1 MQQEESRCTA
11 AKREQPPLPEL
22 LSPAGTPQALDA
34 AIAAGADAVYF
45 GAGQFNARMFAGNFE
60 GELLHEAIAKCRA
73 FGVKSNLTLNT
84 LAPQQTLSEQLALA
98 EQLLFWG
105 ADALIVADV
114 GVAAAIHRAFPQA
127 VLHASTQCG
136 GHSTLCAEELRRF
149 GFSRMVAAREVP
161 MQALQ
166 TLCRESPLETEVFV
180 HGALCVCRSGSCLFS
195 AMVGGRSGNRGA
207 CAQPCR
213 LPCRVDGGRD
223 EYALSLKDL
232 CLAGQMET
240 LCSMGIASLKIEG
253 RMKSAEYVYGVTKL
267 YRTLLDER
275 RNATAQE
282 LLALEALFSRSGF
295 TDAYFTGKSLCS
307 MGGVRTEENKE
318 STRRAESEL
327 AKELQAPHLAVQ
339 CKAKLA
345 AGEAAQMILQ
355 CGTETVAAAGQAP
368 SAARS
373 AALTEAAVREK
384 LTAFGGTWFFPQ
396 KAEIA
401 LQNDIFLPAGALGA
415 LRRAAQ
421 QALQERLTQY
431 TPCEKEAPLVP
442 FSVQSG
448 DASQKEEVPGTAR
461 AVYAGGLPEKKRA
474 GARVFAAF
482 QNAAQVPQEHGAI
495 DVLFLPLAAYAD
507 GSAERVGARGVILP
521 PVSYDTELAGVRAQI
536 RIAVRA
542 GAREALVTSLCAL
555 ALCREAALVP
565 HGSLLLDIENSGAL
579 AAYGMAGL
587 CTAALSPELTERE
600 FAAVKHEIPKG
611 VLLYGAVPLMLLE
624 RCLMRKAENCSRCE
638 KTQKT
643 LYLTDRRGVRFPIVR
658 LLPHRN
664 LLYNS
669 VPTYLIDRK
678 EALLQAGAEVFW
690 LNFTT
695 ESRARCARILQAFKA
710 AEPPQLLFPDGAY
723 RRAGLRRTE
732 KTEAPQKKQ
741 APKTRGHAAA
751 DSRKG
756 AAQQEK
762 SRGKRR

>member
-60 GELLHEAIAKCRA
+60 GELLREAIAKCRA

-232 CLAGQMET
+232 CLAGQMEA

-282 LLALEALFSRSGF
+282 IGALEALFSRSGF

-327 AKELQAPHLAVQ
+327 AKELQAPHLPVQ

-355 CGTETVAAAGQAP
+355 CGTETVAAAG
-368 SAARS
+368 
-373 AALTEAAVREK
+373 
-384 LTAFGGTWFFPQ
+384 
-396 KAEIA
+396 
-401 LQNDIFLPAGALGA
+401 
-415 LRRAAQ
+415 

-448 DASQKEEVPGTAR
+448 DASQKEEVHETAR
-461 AVYAGGLPEKKRA
+461 AVYAGGLSEKKRA

-555 ALCREAALVP
+555 ALCREAGLVP
-565 HGSLLLDIENSGAL
+565 HGSLLLGIENSGAL

-695 ESRARCARILQAFKA
+695 ESRARCARILQALKA

-762 SRGKRR
+762 NRGKKR

>member
-1 MQQEESRCTA
+1 MQQKESRCTA
-11 AKREQPPLPEL
+11 AKRKQPPLPEL

-60 GELLHEAIAKCRA
+60 GELLREAIAKCRA

-98 EQLLFWG
+98 EQLLSWG
-105 ADALIVADV
+105 ADALIIADV

-213 LPCRVDGGRD
+213 MPCRVDGGYD

-267 YRTLLDER
+267 YRALLDER

-295 TDAYFTGKSLCS
+295 TDAYFTGKGQCS

-318 STRRAESEL
+318 STRCAEQAL
-327 AKELQAPHLAVQ
+327 AKELRAPHLPVQ
-339 CKAKLA
+339 CKARLA
-345 AGEAAQMILQ
+345 AGEAAQMIVQ
-355 CGTETVAAAGQAP
+355 CGTETVTVTGQTP
-368 SAARS
+368 SDARS

-384 LTAFGGTWFFPQ
+384 LTAFGGTWFSPQ

-421 QALQERLTQY
+421 QALLKRLTQY
-431 TPCEKEAPLVP
+431 TPCEKAAPLVP

-448 DASQKEEVPGTAR
+448 DAAQKEQFSQAAR
-461 AVYAGGLPEKKRA
+461 AAYTAGVPEKKRV

-482 QNAAQVPQEHGAI
+482 RSAAQIPQEHGAI

-507 GSAERVGARGVILP
+507 GSAERVGAHGVILP
-521 PVSYDTELAGVRAQI
+521 PVSYDTELSGVRAQI
-536 RIAVRA
+536 RIAVQA
-542 GAREALVTSLCAL
+542 GAKEALATSLCAL
-555 ALCREAALVP
+555 ALCRETGLVP
-565 HGSLLLDIENSGAL
+565 HGSLLLGIENSGAL

-600 FAAVKHEIPKG
+600 FAAVKREIPKG
-611 VLLYGAVPLMLLE
+611 ALLYGAVPLMLLE
-624 RCLMRKAENCSRCE
+624 RCLMRGAEDCSRCK

-678 EALLQAGAEVFW
+678 EALSKIGAEVFW

-695 ESRARCARILQAFKA
+695 ESRARCARILQALET

-723 RRAGLRRTE
+723 RRMGIRRAE

-741 APKTRGHAAA
+741 TPKARGRATA
-751 DSRKG
+751 DFRKG
-756 AAQQEK
+756 ASQQGK
-762 SRGKRR
+762 NRGKRR